1 MRAIR
6 CHRFAFVEED
16 EEKGQQRNKQK
27 QNQQQQ
33 QRQRQRKSFK
43 SRPKPL
49 RLSDCLTLDIVPLPN
64 EYFDDKE
71 SSKSTNKTKTMN
83 TTKVLI
89 RTEYAGVQYPDAL
102 QAQGLYQ
109 VKPTLPYI
117 PGMDVVGVV
126 VDVIHSSSLSPSSSS
141 SSIQVKEAG
150 TTSSRTANSRIQPG
164 DKVLATMLENGGTG
178 GLSEFVVAPLK
189 YCHKLPNNIISSFPA
204 AAAAFANVGRN
215 YFAAYHSLVEVG
227 NIRPLNNNNNN
238 NNQEQQIPTPI
249 ILITGASGGVG
260 SATIELAKAMG
271 CIVIAGVGSTDKCIG
286 PKALGADAV
295 FCYGRTK
302 NERISF
308 RKQVLKFCQSIAE
321 NQQQQP
327 ANRSGFGVDLV
338 VDVVMGDLFEEALIG
353 CVKPLGTIALVGF
366 TAGQRP
372 IRPGLLLVKEI
383 RVAGSIW
390 GRIANDAVEEVTG
403 DITMKKNK
411 HRTMVD
417 TILFYF
423 ANGKINPRIDRIIP
437 LSKFIDAFE
446 VFEVN
451 KGRGNTVVSFNDDTE
466 IHRRSTSRL

>member
-1 MRAIR
+1 MMRAIR

-16 EEKGQQRNKQK
+16 EEQGQQRNKQK
-27 QNQQQQ
+27 QNQRQQ
-33 QRQRQRKSFK
+33 QRQRKSFK
-43 SRPKPL
+43 SRSKPL
-49 RLSDCLTLDIVPLPN
+49 RLRDCLTLDTVPLPN
-64 EYFDDKE
+64 EYFDKE
-71 SSKSTNKTKTMN
+71 SKSTNKNKTVN
-83 TTKVLI
+83 TKVLI

-126 VDVIHSSSLSPSSSS
+126 IDVIHPSCSSS
-141 SSIQVKEAG
+141 SSIQVKEGG
-150 TTSSRTANSRIQPG
+150 TASSRTANSIIRPG

-189 YCHKLPNNIISSFPA
+189 YCYKLPKNVISLFPE

-227 NIRPLNNNNNN
+227 NIRPHNNNY
-238 NNQEQQIPTPI
+238 NQEQIPTI
-249 ILITGASGGVG
+249 VLITGASGGVG

-271 CIVIAGVGSTDKCIG
+271 CTVIAGVGSTDKLVG
-286 PKALGADAV
+286 PKSLGADAV
-295 FCYGRTK
+295 FCYGRSK
-302 NERISF
+302 SERISF
-308 RKQVLKFCQSIAE
+308 RKLVLKFCQNIAD
-321 NQQQQP
+321 NQQQP
-327 ANRSGFGVDLV
+327 ENRTGVGVDLV

-372 IRPGLLLVKEI
+372 IRPGLLLVKEV

-390 GRIANDAVEEVTG
+390 GRIANEAVEEVG
-403 DITMKKNK
+403 DSTMKKNK
-411 HRTMVD
+411 HRNMVD
-417 TILFYF
+417 TILLYF

-451 KGRGNTVVSFNDDTE
+451 KGRGNTVVTFNDDSE
-466 IHRRSTSRL
+466 IHRRSMSRL